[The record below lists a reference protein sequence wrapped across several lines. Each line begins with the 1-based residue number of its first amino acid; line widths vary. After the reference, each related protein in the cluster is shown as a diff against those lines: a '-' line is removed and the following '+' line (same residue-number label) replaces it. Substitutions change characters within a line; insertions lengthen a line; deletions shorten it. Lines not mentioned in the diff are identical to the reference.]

1 MESRPEVRIVTAT
14 PQPQPAIANRV
25 LAASVDGCTLVAVVG
40 KATFRLA
47 PAFKQATQA
56 ARLAGSAL
64 LVVDMAQCIS
74 MDSTFMGGMASLGFA
89 AQKAKD
95 FGLVFINL
103 SPSAM
108 GLLKGLG
115 LLRILKTYPAG
126 SLPEGL
132 GALDALVASLQPV
145 SADELAGTDLAA
157 FMYDAH
163 ETLTRADPANLQK
176 FKDVLAFL
184 KQDMGAPQC

>member
-1 MESRPEVRIVTAT
+1 MTSPAAT
-14 PQPQPAIANRV
+14 QPVANRV

-56 ARLAGSAL
+56 ARLAGSEMI
-64 LVVDMAQCIS
+64 VVDMARCLS

-89 AQKAKD
+89 LQKSRDAR
-95 FGLVFINL
+95 LAFINVT
-103 SPSAM
+103 PSAM

-115 LLRILKTYPAG
+115 LLRLLKAYPAG
-126 SLPEGL
+126 SLPEGM
-132 GALDALVASLQPV
+132 GCLDALVSSLQPV
-145 SADELAGTDLAA
+145 AADELGGTELAA

-163 ETLTRADPANLQK
+163 ETLTRADPANVRK

-184 KQDMGAPQC
+184 KQDMAPAASAPGAPASPC